1 MLTYQLKPYLCYVK
15 KSLVFIITFIYMS
28 ISTGIAMEIHYCMG
42 KRVGV
47 ELFASGNDKCGR
59 CGMTEKKGG
68 CCSDEHKFY
77 KLTTDQ
83 KTVSNDYDFHS
94 PATVL
99 DKVYYSPVV
108 LFARNAALKTSNNSH
123 PPGGPPLFILNCI
136 YRL

>member
-1 MLTYQLKPYLCYVK
+1 
-15 KSLVFIITFIYMS
+15 MS

-42 KRVGV
+42 KLAGV
-47 ELFASGNDKCGR
+47 ELFASENDTCGR

-83 KTVSNDYDFHS
+83 KNASNDQTFQ
-94 PATVL
+94 
-99 DKVYYSPVV
+99 SPVTV
-108 LFARNAALKTSNNSH
+108 IDTEYSSHEILFQKNSALTISNIS
-123 PPGGPPLFILNCI
+123 PQKGGPPLFILNCI